1 MGTFSSQWIK
11 GLAKTRQIF
20 SQKMA
25 SLFRRDQISENTWE
39 GLEALLLEADVG
51 PEMTHT
57 ILSSLK
63 ESLKKE
69 EPDSETALRA
79 LFKTKLKELLI
90 AQDSKKSF
98 LVETP
103 WVIVVVG
110 VNGTGKT
117 TSIGKLAYW
126 LKNQGKKVVLV
137 AGDTFRAGAFE
148 QLQVWANRVGV
159 PCMGQKPGADP
170 ASVAYDAVDHAI
182 AHHLDVVLI
191 DTAGRLHTKVNLMQ
205 ELQKICRVISKRLPS
220 APHDIWL
227 VLDATVGQNGL
238 QQAKVFSDA
247 VPLTGVILT
256 KLDGTAR
263 GGIVFAISQ
272 QLGIPVRWVGVGEGI
287 EDFLPFDPDIFVESL
302 IGEESVFS

>member
-11 GLAKTRQIF
+11 GLAKTRAVF

-25 SLFRRDQISENTWE
+25 SFFKQNKISENIFE
-39 GLEALLLEADVG
+39 VMEALLLEADVG
-51 PEMTHT
+51 PEMTQK
-57 ILSSLK
+57 ILSILA
-63 ESLKKE
+63 ENLKKD
-69 EPDSETALRA
+69 EPDSETKLR
-79 LFKTKLKELLI
+79 
-90 AQDSKKSF
+90 SF
-98 LVETP
+98 LKAELKAFLKPSNFSFLTEKP

-126 LKNQGKKVVLV
+126 LKKQGEKVVLV
-137 AGDTFRAGAFE
+137 AGDTFRAGAYE
-148 QLQVWANRVGV
+148 QLQLWANRVGV

-170 ASVAYDAVDHAI
+170 AAVAYDAVDHAI

-205 ELQKICRVISKRLPS
+205 ELQKICRVISKRFPS
-220 APHDIWL
+220 APQDVWL

-238 QQAKVFSDA
+238 QQAKIFSEV

-256 KLDGTAR
+256 KLDGTAK
-263 GGIVFAISQ
+263 GGIVFAISKH
-272 QLGIPVRWVGVGEGI
+272 LGIPVRWIGVGESI
-287 EDFLPFDPDIFVESL
+287 EDLLPFDPDAFVESL
-302 IGEESVFS
+302 FGEEILIHET